1 MGQSKC
7 TLLLENK
14 VSIWNFSTFNWGK
27 MHANEMQEHDSSQ
40 EKEAASS
47 LNFCYHRKCNK
58 KVGKVGGIADVSSSC

>member
-27 MHANEMQEHDSSQ
+27 MHANKMQERDGSQ

-47 LNFCYHRKCNK
+47 LNFCYHPQVQQK
-58 KVGKVGGIADVSSSC
+58 KLER